1 MSLLSTTHGGRIAV
15 AVLVTLPLLTGCPR
29 SKSAPKDDDDKPKS
43 HAETDGGEHEHE
55 GIPKTVHLPA
65 NVIASAKVTVAPVT
79 KEVLRATIVLP
90 GEVAADPDRT
100 GRISSTVAGRL
111 EEVRLQE
118 GATIKK
124 GDVVAVLRV
133 PDLGKVRGAYAA
145 ANSKAAAARAN
156 AERLKELSESRLA
169 STQSYLDAK
178 AEAEALDAEA
188 KALGEQLAALGA
200 GGSSGSGVLLTLRS
214 PIGGTVTRRD
224 AVVGQPVSAEQMLGT
239 VSDLSEAWFLG
250 RVFEKDLGRL
260 EQGARAEVE
269 LNAYPNERFDGVIEV
284 LGQQIDPIARTLTAR
299 IRIKNRGGL
308 LRLGLFGGARVDVG
322 DAGKKDP
329 TLVVPRSALTEIAGK
344 PTVFVRTG
352 DETFDAHDVVLGE
365 SGVGKVQVL
374 AGLKEGE
381 LVVKHGVF
389 TLKSVVLKGS
399 FAEED

>member
-1 MSLLSTTHGGRIAV
+1 MRSRSAARSLGAIALVIPLLS
-15 AVLVTLPLLTGCPR
+15 GCRR
-29 SKSAPKDDDDKPKS
+29 SNANPKDDDKP
-43 HAETDGGEHEHE
+43 AAQADTDGGAHEHE
-55 GIPKTVHLPA
+55 GIPKSVHLPA
-65 NVIASAKVTVAPVT
+65 TVIASAKLTFAPVT

-90 GEVAADPDRT
+90 GEISADPDRT

-118 GATIKK
+118 GATVKK
-124 GDVVAVLRV
+124 GEVVAVLRV

-156 AERLKELSESRLA
+156 AERLKELSASRLA
-169 STQSYLDAK
+169 STQAYLDAT
-178 AEAEALDAEA
+178 AEAEALEAEA

-200 GGSSGSGVLLTLRS
+200 GGNSGSGVLLTLRS
-214 PIGGTVTRRD
+214 PVAGIVTRRD
-224 AVVGQPVSAEQMLGT
+224 AVVGQPVSADQTLGT

-260 EQGARAEVE
+260 QQGARAEVE
-269 LNAYPNERFDGVIEV
+269 LNGYPNERFDGVIEL
-284 LGQQIDPIARTLTAR
+284 LGQQIDPVARTLTAR

-322 DAGKKDP
+322 DAGKIEP

-352 DETFDAHDVVLGE
+352 DEAFDAHELVLGE

-374 AGLKEGE
+374 AGIKEGE
-381 LVVKHGVF
+381 LVVTHGVF
-389 TLKSVVLKGS
+389 TLKSVLLKGT
-399 FAEED
+399 FGEED